1 MKIVYC
7 IVSIFTAFVCGA
19 SFAKQEWL
27 CAIFNFIFTFVYATL
42 YVIECNRGDFD
53 DNVES

>member
-1 MKIVYC
+1 MKIIYC
-7 IVSIFTAFVCGA
+7 IVSIFTAIVCGA
-19 SFAKQEWL
+19 SFAKEEWL

-53 DNVES
+53 DDVES